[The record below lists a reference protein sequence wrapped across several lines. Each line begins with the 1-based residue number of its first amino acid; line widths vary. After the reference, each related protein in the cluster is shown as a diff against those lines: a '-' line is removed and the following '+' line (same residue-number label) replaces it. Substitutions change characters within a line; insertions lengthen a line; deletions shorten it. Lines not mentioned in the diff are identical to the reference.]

1 MLLNLMMADQT
12 IENAKMIGS
21 LLTILAKLP
30 PDILGALASSLA
42 GGFMGGLIAIA
53 LPSITGAATATA
65 SGAGAYAIGA
75 GATAVALK
83 GGIAIAIGAGASA
96 KAVGGIAVA
105 IAPAVA
111 LGLGVGMLI
120 GLLSFVAY
128 KYATGE
134 AKQKKL

>member
-1 MLLNLMMADQT
+1 
-12 IENAKMIGS
+12 MIGS

-42 GGFMGGLIAIA
+42 GGFMGGLIAIV

-65 SGAGAYAIGA
+65 SGAGAYAVGA

-96 KAVGGIAVA
+96 KAVGCIAVA

-134 AKQKKL
+134 AKQKKM

>member
-1 MLLNLMMADQT
+1 MMADQSHQT

-42 GGFMGGLIAIA
+42 GGFMGGLIAIG

-65 SGAGAYAIGA
+65 SGAGAYAVGA

-134 AKQKKL
+134 AKQKKM

>member
-1 MLLNLMMADQT
+1 MMADQT

-42 GGFMGGLIAIA
+42 GGFMGGLIATA
-53 LPSITGAATATA
+53 LPSITGAATATTA